1 MSGKFS
7 WNRNTAHH
15 RIALTRFAVLATIQ
29 STFLALL
36 LVLSMGIK
44 SDGSREYIIATA
56 TLGLASW
63 VVSWW
68 VTFSLMG
75 VMYRWVLENDRDRTE
90 KQPEKQPD
98 DTFWEVPYYQDG
110 NDYYRGKPRKITG
123 GYPVGW
129 GESDIAKS
137 EKPV

>member
-36 LVLSMGIK
+36 LVLGMGIK

-63 VVSWW
+63 VISWW

-75 VMYRWVLENDRDRTE
+75 VMYRWVLDNDRIGDE
-90 KQPEKQPD
+90 KQPREKQPKSYIEATYYD
-98 DTFWEVPYYQDG
+98 DGKTVT
-110 NDYYRGKPRKITG
+110 RGKVVKKIG
-123 GYPVGW
+123 VPPVG
-129 GESDIAKS
+129 
-137 EKPV
+137 